1 MRLIFKRGRPT
12 NPSGLTMAWSICYS
26 AAAEMELNKPKKCEQ
41 ANKSVST
48 TEGSNGNVT
57 FSCDQQSAE
66 VRFYVLLS
74 TIVLHDEITVM
85 CVTHGFMDGLHNNV
99 FTNPIISSYLVHK
112 IHFPLDFHFLSQF
125 IVAMFTGLMAYV
137 MYCPFYHLA
146 TMHVCKTVGIY

>member
-1 MRLIFKRGRPT
+1 
-12 NPSGLTMAWSICYS
+12 MAWSICYS
-26 AAAEMELNKPKKCEQ
+26 AAAEIELNKPKKCEQ

-85 CVTHGFMDGLHNNV
+85 CVTHGFMDGLHNNG
-99 FTNPIISSYLVHK
+99 FTNPI
-112 IHFPLDFHFLSQF
+112 
-125 IVAMFTGLMAYV
+125 
-137 MYCPFYHLA
+137 
-146 TMHVCKTVGIY
+146 TV